1 MAGKTARNKGA
12 KAEREVVELIKKH
25 GLDAH
30 RGHVFYRE
38 SDVVGL
44 DGYHLEVKRQ
54 ETYQLDKWLEQSEA
68 DAKKKNEGVPL
79 VVFRKSRQPWRVVLN
94 FEEFLNLLKKGQ
106 QNEQI

>member
-68 DAKKKNEGVPL
+68 DAAKKCEGVPL
-79 VVFRKSRQPWRVVLN
+79 VVFHKSRQPWRVVLD
-94 FEEFLNLLKKGQ
+94 FEVFLELVKKSY
-106 QNEQI
+106 EKK